1 MFKHSG
7 TEFAEGF
14 VIPAKAR
21 IQFHPSANSASQPL
35 KLWLIRPLADLR
47 WHIRMFPRRR
57 DTRRCGDPGSNA
69 PMRSVVIGLGCL
81 AISFLL
87 ALAAT
92 AARAG
97 HDDEYVDTIPAERV
111 KQLLDVGEKIL
122 LVDLRPAGD
131 FQKAR
136 LPGAISIPIS
146 ELQKRHQEIP
156 KSGRVILYC
165 ACPPGGV
172 DESYSYLALQGKGYR
187 NVSVLEDGFSGWAQR
202 KFPVV
207 SR

>member
-1 MFKHSG
+1 MLKHNS
-7 TEFAEGF
+7 TEFAEGL
-14 VIPAKAR
+14 VTPAKAG
-21 IQFHPSANSASQPL
+21 IQFHPSATSASLQC
-35 KLWLIRPLADLR
+35 
-47 WHIRMFPRRR
+47 HIRMFPRHR
-57 DTRRCGDPGSNA
+57 DTRKCRGPWSCDPT
-69 PMRSVVIGLGCL
+69 RLGIIALACL
-81 AISFLL
+81 ATSCML
-87 ALAAT
+87 ALQPT

-111 KQLLDVGEKIL
+111 KNLLDGGEKIL

>member
-1 MFKHSG
+1 MIFGSPANHPILGWVRHSRMLLAGIQAESGLDPRLKHSG
-7 TEFAEGF
+7 VTLLG
-14 VIPAKAR
+14 VV
-21 IQFHPSANSASQPL
+21 SQPSRNFQSRNGL
-35 KLWLIRPLADLR
+35 PAAPTGPVAIVLA
-47 WHIRMFPRRR
+47 FFAAA
-57 DTRRCGDPGSNA
+57 C
-69 PMRSVVIGLGCL
+69 
-81 AISFLL
+81 LL
-87 ALAAT
+87 ALEPTVAL
-92 AARAG
+92 AG
-97 HDDEYVDTIPAERV
+97 HDDEYIETVPAERV
-111 KQLLDVGEKIL
+111 KKLLEGGEKIL

-172 DESYSYLALQGKGYR
+172 DESYSYLALRGKGYR

>member
-1 MFKHSG
+1 
-7 TEFAEGF
+7 
-14 VIPAKAR
+14 
-21 IQFHPSANSASQPL
+21 
-35 KLWLIRPLADLR
+35 LA
-47 WHIRMFPRRR
+47 I
-57 DTRRCGDPGSNA
+57 
-69 PMRSVVIGLGCL
+69 IGLTCL
-81 AISFLL
+81 ATSCLL
-87 ALAAT
+87 ILGPKAV
-92 AARAG
+92 RAG

-111 KQLLDVGEKIL
+111 KKLLDSGEKIF
-122 LVDLRPAGD
+122 LVDLRPGGD

-172 DESYSYLALQGKGYR
+172 DEAYSYLALRGKGHR
-187 NVSVLEDGFSGWAQR
+187 NVSVLEEGFSGWSQR
-202 KFPVV
+202 KFPTV

>member
-1 MFKHSG
+1 MLTSISPPRPPR
-7 TEFAEGF
+7 A
-14 VIPAKAR
+14 
-21 IQFHPSANSASQPL
+21 SAVNG
-35 KLWLIRPLADLR
+35 LACL
-47 WHIRMFPRRR
+47 
-57 DTRRCGDPGSNA
+57 
-69 PMRSVVIGLGCL
+69 VVSC
-81 AISFLL
+81 LL
-87 ALAAT
+87 ALEPT
-92 AARAG
+92 AALAG
-97 HDDEYVDTIPAERV
+97 HDDEYIETVPAERV
-111 KQLLDVGEKIL
+111 KKLLEGGEKIL

-172 DESYSYLALQGKGYR
+172 DESYSYLALRGKGYR

>member
-1 MFKHSG
+1 M
-7 TEFAEGF
+7 
-14 VIPAKAR
+14 IPSS
-21 IQFHPSANSASQPL
+21 FFSATSAS
-35 KLWLIRPLADLR
+35 LR
-47 WHIRMFPRRR
+47 CHIRMFPRHR
-57 DTRRCGDPGSNA
+57 DTRKYWVPSSCGPT
-69 PMRSVVIGLGCL
+69 RLSVIALTCL
-81 AISFLL
+81 AISCLL
-87 ALAAT
+87 ALEPT
-92 AARAG
+92 AALAG
-97 HDDEYVDTIPAERV
+97 HDDEYIETVPAERV
-111 KQLLDVGEKIL
+111 KKLLEGGEKITF
-122 LVDLRPAGD
+122 VDLRPAGD

-172 DESYSYLALQGKGYR
+172 DESYSYLALRGKGYR

-207 SR
+207 NR